1 MPRTSSVRAIISS
14 LDMIAGMASLTNEL
28 VILDVQLIIFTE
40 AGTPN
45 AFDSALIDINSLKMR
60 EPRNTAVLPS
70 RHAGAN

>member
-1 MPRTSSVRAIISS
+1 MT
-14 LDMIAGMASLTNEL
+14 SLTNEL